1 MSIGYSDSGTSQ
13 YIDRVRA
20 IPLLDRE
27 TEHDIA
33 VRALAG
39 DAEAKNALVRANL
52 RFVVA
57 IALSYRR
64 YGIRIADLIAEGN
77 LGLMIA
83 AGKFDPERGT
93 RFVTYA
99 GYWIR
104 ALILDLIVRSSTM
117 VGAGSGPLRSKLFFR
132 LRRERAR
139 IGNLVPDVHERNAI
153 LAQQF
158 ETSEEKMEEMLRR
171 LDARDVSLDQP
182 VHPESGVTM
191 LDALED
197 ETSATPEQAT
207 ALHESGGRVKE
218 RLHAALSR
226 LDKRELYI
234 VQQRY
239 MGDEEVSLAEI
250 GRELGVSRERARQLE
265 ARAKQKLREQLD
277 DLAKDGL
284 ALDLVA

>member
-1 MSIGYSDSGTSQ
+1 MSNVYGGDTGTNH
-13 YIDRVRA
+13 YIDAVRRIA
-20 IPLLDRE
+20 VLDRE

-33 VRALAG
+33 VRATAG
-39 DAEAKNALVRANL
+39 DGEARKALVRANL

-64 YGIRIADLIAEGN
+64 YGIRVADLIAEGN

-83 AGKFDPERGT
+83 AGKFDAERGT

-104 ALILDLIVRSSTM
+104 ALILDLIVRATTM

-139 IGNLVPDVHERNAI
+139 IGNLVPDAHERNAL
-153 LAQQF
+153 LAQRF

-182 VHPESGVTM
+182 VHAESGVTM

-197 ETSATPEQAT
+197 DAGVSPEVAT
-207 ALHESGGRVKE
+207 ALHENDGRVKE
-218 RLHAALSR
+218 RLKAALSR
-226 LDKRELYI
+226 LDVRERYI

-239 MGDEEVSLAEI
+239 MNDEEVSLAEI

-277 DLAKDGL
+277 DLA
-284 ALDLVA
+284 LDLVA